1 MKTATREPVATT
13 TPTTPRTHIPWFR
26 NPWRKPR
33 ILEAIT
39 WVYLAWSV
47 LPVTIAVLFSFNQG
61 RSRSSWQGFS
71 LTWWWE
77 DPYESL
83 FRNPLLRPAIF
94 QSFRLAILTTLI
106 AVPIGTAFA
115 IGLDRWRGRPATAA
129 NFSVLMAFVVPEII
143 LGLALFLSFE
153 HLLTFIPLGTV
164 AQVIGLVT
172 WQIAYA
178 VIIVRARLLTI
189 GREYEEAAMDLG
201 ASPTKSIRRVLLPLL
216 TPAMFA
222 SAAIVFADSIDDF
235 VTVRYL
241 SAASDTEPLSVK
253 IYNAARASPT
263 PAVNAAA
270 TFMLISTFTII
281 TIGFIAY
288 RVLTRGQRRES
299 AVKEFVSF
307 EV

>member
-1 MKTATREPVATT
+1 MSTVARPP
-13 TPTTPRTHIPWFR
+13 TPPAARPWGPLRWFK

-33 ILEAIT
+33 VLESIT
-39 WVYLAWSV
+39 WIYLAWSI
-47 LPVTIAVLFSFNQG
+47 LPVTIAVVFSFNQG

-71 LTWWWE
+71 LKWWTQ
-77 DPYESL
+77 DPYDAL
-83 FRNPLLRPAIF
+83 FRSPLLRAAIF

-106 AVPIGTAFA
+106 AVPIGALFA

-143 LGLALFLSFE
+143 LGLALFLSFQN
-153 HLLTFIPLGTV
+153 LIKFIPLGTV
-164 AQVIGLVT
+164 GQVIGLVT
-172 WQIAYA
+172 WQISYS
-178 VIIVRARLLTI
+178 VIIVRARMLSI

-201 ASPTKSIRRVLLPLL
+201 ASPTGSIRRVLLPLL
-216 TPAMFA
+216 TPAIFA

-241 SAASDTEPLSVK
+241 SGSASSEPLSVK

-270 TFMLISTFTII
+270 TFMLVATFTVISL
-281 TIGFIAY
+281 GFLGY
-288 RVLTRGQRRES
+288 RFATRGQRKEGAAS
-299 AVKEFVSF
+299 EFVSF
-307 EV
+307 QV